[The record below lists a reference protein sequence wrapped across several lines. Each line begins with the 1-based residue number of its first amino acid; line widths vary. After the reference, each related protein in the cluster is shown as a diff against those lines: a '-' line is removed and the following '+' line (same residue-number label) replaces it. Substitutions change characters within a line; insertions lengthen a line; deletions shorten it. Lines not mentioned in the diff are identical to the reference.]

1 MNESVTRRFDEHLR
15 NRHTPT
21 AMALKIKWNDDRIKG
36 AVTAVLLI
44 TRHKLAQGHW
54 GGLIEAS
61 LLEYR
66 EDYDAYKAAHP
77 KRDLATA
84 RDATALT
91 DASRREF
98 FERLVAAMDVLLA
111 RLERNKT
118 QFNSLTELDNYL
130 LLHLK
135 RFE

>member
-1 MNESVTRRFDEHLR
+1 
-15 NRHTPT
+15 
-21 AMALKIKWNDDRIKG
+21 MALKIKWNDDRIKG

>member
-1 MNESVTRRFDEHLR
+1 
-15 NRHTPT
+15 
-21 AMALKIKWNDDRIKG
+21 MAQKIKWNDDRVKG
-36 AVTAVLLI
+36 AVAAVLLI
-44 TRHKLAQGHW
+44 TRQKLSQGHW
-54 GGLIEAS
+54 GGLIEAA

-66 EDYDAYKAAHP
+66 EDYDAYKAAFP

-84 RDATALT
+84 RDATGLT
-91 DASRREF
+91 DANRREF
-98 FERLVAAMDVLLA
+98 FERLVAALDVLLA

-130 LLHLK
+130 VLQLK